1 MNTILKAGVVL
12 GLLVEV
18 WTLVMGFT
26 GWYRHPVLLYLF
38 FLVIPIQIA
47 VLIWALRKT
56 AAEGRR
62 YWGQVSAGVLISAI
76 AGIIIVV
83 GSLLFTTVFFPDY
96 FQELSGMQEQM
107 MHQAGKS
114 EAEIRAALNAAAKT
128 NTPMAQAMSGL
139 IGTLVTGLVASLA
152 ISGFSRAK

>member
-1 MNTILKAGVVL
+1 MNTVLRAGVVL
-12 GLLVEV
+12 GFLVEV
-18 WTLVMGFT
+18 WTLVMGYT
-26 GWYRHPVLLYLF
+26 GWYKHPALLYLF

-47 VLIWALRKT
+47 TLIWALRKT

-83 GSLLFTTVFFPDY
+83 GSLLFTTMFFPDY

-107 MHQAGKS
+107 MHEAGKS
-114 EAEIRAALNAAAKT
+114 EAEIRAALDAAANT
-128 NTPMAQAMSGL
+128 NTPIAQAIGGL

-152 ISGFSRAK
+152 IGGFWRAR